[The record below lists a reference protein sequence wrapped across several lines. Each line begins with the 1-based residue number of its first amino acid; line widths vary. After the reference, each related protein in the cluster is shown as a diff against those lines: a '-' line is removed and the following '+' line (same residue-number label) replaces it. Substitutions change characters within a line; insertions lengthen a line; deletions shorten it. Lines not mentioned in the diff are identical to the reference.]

1 MKGHSGPCDAL
12 HVRHRRAVIQVR
24 KVLPV
29 LLQDGEDTGRGLV
42 AARARGDPRL
52 GHHAMAIEHLEPLL
66 AQGNHDRQGIAAAG
80 LAVDLGIVAAATAG
94 FGGVGKQSGEGRA
107 GRKRKREGCNN
118 APCRSGKSG
127 DGALACLPGQSTR

>member
-1 MKGHSGPCDAL
+1 MRGIIDYRTSYFSRALGDECDL
-12 HVRHRRAVIQVR
+12 GILRVSHERWGGDFHLVR
-24 KVLPV
+24 
-29 LLQDGEDTGRGLV
+29 RG
-42 AARARGDPRL
+42 
-52 GHHAMAIEHLEPLL
+52 
-66 AQGNHDRQGIAAAG
+66 QGIAAAG

-127 DGALACLPGQSTR
+127 DGALACLPGQSTRKRR